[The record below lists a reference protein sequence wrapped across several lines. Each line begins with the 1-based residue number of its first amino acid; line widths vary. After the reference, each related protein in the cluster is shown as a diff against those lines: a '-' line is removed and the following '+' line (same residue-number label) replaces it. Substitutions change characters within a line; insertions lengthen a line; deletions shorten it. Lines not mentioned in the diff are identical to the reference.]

1 MEKNIAAFLDDS
13 AYSVRVR
20 IDGTGHEYTYVT
32 NIVGL
37 EVGDAVVVPVIGQT
51 RTARLK
57 FDSINTTNLGVD
69 KYDAK
74 VATVSQVDPE
84 VNVPTDS
91 DLEYKWV
98 IAKIDFNPWLAT
110 MERNNQIVDAV
121 TDAYKHNLRRSFSER
136 ILGEM
141 QDGPKNQLLALLGKK
156 RETRAWNPTDYET
169 WLRYTNSPDSP
180 KSMMAYQDYVKSIY
194 DEDKAND

>member
-13 AYSVRVR
+13 AYSVHVQFG
-20 IDGTGHEYTYVT
+20 GTGHEYTYVT

-57 FDSINTTNLGVD
+57 FDSMNDAKEGVD

-74 VATVSQVDPE
+74 VATVSRVDPE
-84 VNVPTDS
+84 VNLPTDS

-121 TDAYKHNLRRSFSER
+121 TDAYKRNLRRSFSER

-141 QDGPKNQLLALLGKK
+141 QDGPKQQLLSLLGKK
-156 RETRAWNPTDYET
+156 EPKMKSEPLNYSQWLTANDY
-169 WLRYTNSPDSP
+169 PDSS
-180 KSMMAYQDYVKSIY
+180 KSLMAYNTYILGFH
-194 DEDKAND
+194 NG

>member
-13 AYSVRVR
+13 AYSVHVQF
-20 IDGTGHEYTYVT
+20 GGMGHEYTYVT
-32 NIVGL
+32 NIKGL
-37 EVGDAVVVPVIGQT
+37 EVGDVVVVPVIGQT

-57 FDSINTTNLGVD
+57 FDPINDTKEGVD

-74 VATVSQVDPE
+74 VATVLRVDPE
-84 VNVPTDS
+84 VNLPTDS

-98 IAKIDFNPWLAT
+98 VAKIDFDPWLRT

-121 TDAYKHNLRRSFSER
+121 TDAYKRNLRRSFSER

-156 RETRAWNPTDYET
+156 EPKMKSEPLNYSQWLTANDY
-169 WLRYTNSPDSP
+169 PDSS
-180 KSMMAYQDYVKSIY
+180 KSLMAYNTYILGFQ
-194 DEDKAND
+194 NG

>member
-13 AYSVRVR
+13 AYSVHVQ
-20 IDGTGHEYTYVT
+20 IGGMGQEYTYVT

-51 RTARLK
+51 RAARLK
-57 FDSINTTNLGVD
+57 FDSMNDTKEAVD

-74 VATVSQVDPE
+74 VATVSRVDPE

-121 TDAYKHNLRRSFSER
+121 TDAYKRNLRRSFSER

-141 QDGPKNQLLALLGKK
+141 QDGPKQQLLALLGKK
-156 RETRAWNPTDYET
+156 EPKMKREPLNYSQWLTANDY
-169 WLRYTNSPDSP
+169 PDSS
-180 KSMMAYQDYVKSIY
+180 KSLMAYNTYILGFQNV
-194 DEDKAND
+194 

>member
-13 AYSVRVR
+13 AYSVHVK
-20 IDGTGHEYTYVT
+20 IGGTGHEYTYVT

-51 RTARLK
+51 RAARLK
-57 FDSINTTNLGVD
+57 FDSINDTKEGVD
-69 KYDAK
+69 KYDSK
-74 VATVSQVDPE
+74 VATVSRVDPE

-91 DLEYKWV
+91 DLEYRWV
-98 IAKIDFNPWLAT
+98 IAKVDFNPWLAT

-121 TDAYKHNLRRSFSER
+121 TDAYKRNLRRSFSER

-156 RETRAWNPTDYET
+156 EPKMKSEPLNYSQWLTANDY
-169 WLRYTNSPDSP
+169 PDSS
-180 KSMMAYQDYVKSIY
+180 KSLMAYNTYILGFH
-194 DEDKAND
+194 NG

>member
-13 AYSVRVR
+13 AYSVHVQFG
-20 IDGTGHEYTYVT
+20 GTGHEYTYVT
-32 NIVGL
+32 NIKGL

-51 RTARLK
+51 RTTRLK
-57 FDSINTTNLGVD
+57 FDPINDTKEGVD

-74 VATVSQVDPE
+74 VATVLRVDPE
-84 VNVPTDS
+84 VNLPTDS

-98 IAKIDFNPWLAT
+98 VAKIDFDPWLRT

-121 TDAYKHNLRRSFSER
+121 TDAYKRNLRRSFSER

-156 RETRAWNPTDYET
+156 EPRMREPLNYSQWLTANDY
-169 WLRYTNSPDSP
+169 PDSS
-180 KSMMAYQDYVKSIY
+180 KSLMAYNTYILGFH
-194 DEDKAND
+194 NG

>member
-13 AYSVRVR
+13 AYSVHVK
-20 IDGTGHEYTYVT
+20 IGGTGHEYTYVT
-32 NIVGL
+32 NIKGL

-51 RTARLK
+51 RAARLK
-57 FDSINTTNLGVD
+57 FDSINDTKEGVD
-69 KYDAK
+69 KYDSK
-74 VATVSQVDPE
+74 VATVSRVDPE

-91 DLEYKWV
+91 DLEYRWV
-98 IAKIDFNPWLAT
+98 IAKVDFNPWLAT

-121 TDAYKHNLRRSFSER
+121 TDAYKRNLRRSFSER

-156 RETRAWNPTDYET
+156 EPKMKSEPLNYSQWLTANDY
-169 WLRYTNSPDSP
+169 PDSS
-180 KSMMAYQDYVKSIY
+180 KSLMAYNTYILGFH
-194 DEDKAND
+194 NG

>member
-13 AYSVRVR
+13 AYSVHVQ
-20 IDGTGHEYTYVT
+20 IGGMGQEYTYVT

-51 RTARLK
+51 RAARLK
-57 FDSINTTNLGVD
+57 FDSMNDTKEAVD

-74 VATVSQVDPE
+74 VATVSRVDPE

-91 DLEYKWV
+91 DMEYKWV

-121 TDAYKHNLRRSFSER
+121 TDAYKRNLRRSFSER

-156 RETRAWNPTDYET
+156 EPKMKSEPLNYSQWLTANDY
-169 WLRYTNSPDSP
+169 PDSS
-180 KSMMAYQDYVKSIY
+180 KSLMAYNTYILGF
-194 DEDKAND
+194 NNG

>member
-13 AYSVRVR
+13 AYSVHVQFG
-20 IDGTGHEYTYVT
+20 GTGHEYTYVT

-51 RTARLK
+51 RAARLK
-57 FDSINTTNLGVD
+57 FDSINGTKEVAD

-74 VATVSQVDPE
+74 VATVLRVDPE
-84 VNVPTDS
+84 VNLPTDS
-91 DLEYKWV
+91 DMEYKWV
-98 IAKIDFNPWLAT
+98 IAKIDFDPWLRT

-121 TDAYKHNLRRSFSER
+121 TDTYKRNLRRSFSER

-156 RETRAWNPTDYET
+156 EPKMKSEPLNYSQWLTSNDY
-169 WLRYTNSPDSP
+169 PDSS
-180 KSMMAYQDYVKSIY
+180 KSLMAYNTYILGFH
-194 DEDKAND
+194 NG